1 MASLKDKD
9 PEFFKFLKENDQELL
24 QFNESS
30 SEDEDDDLGED
41 RKVHKPPKSLEVA
54 SDESDFEADSDAD
67 DSASYGKKS
76 NSVTKAL
83 LDRWTV
89 DLTSKPTV
97 ATVGEVVQAF
107 RCVYSRHLVGAGL

>member
-1 MASLKDKD
+1 ML
-9 PEFFKFLKENDQELL
+9 N
-24 QFNESS
+24 FNESS
-30 SEDEDDDLGED
+30 SDEDDAELGDD

-76 NSVTKAL
+76 NSVTKSL
-83 LDRWTV
+83 LDRWTA

-97 ATVGEVVQAF
+97 ATIGEVVQAF
-107 RCVYSRHLVGAGL
+107 RFVYFFWQ